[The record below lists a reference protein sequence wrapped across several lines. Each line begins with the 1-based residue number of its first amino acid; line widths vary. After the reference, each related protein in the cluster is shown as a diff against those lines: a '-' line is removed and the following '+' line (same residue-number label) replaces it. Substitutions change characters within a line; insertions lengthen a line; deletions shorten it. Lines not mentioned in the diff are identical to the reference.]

1 MAGPN
6 TQLFKGSALVA
17 TVAAAVAAATP
28 GGQVVAA
35 FLFNFAATYAMGKWA
50 QTAAARGFQQ
60 EVLERRA
67 MIRSAT
73 VPQRIVW
80 GHALVSGAVPYG
92 QVTGADKEFMHLVIA
107 LAGHEIHSSGEIWF
121 DDQLLGARD
130 GSGNVTSGTFAG
142 LARIRTYLGTAG
154 QTADTDLISES
165 GGKWTAAHKGAN
177 IAYTYARLKWDIDKF
192 PNGIPNIRIL
202 VRGRK
207 CFDPRDGGTRLT
219 TNPALILRDYY
230 TAEWGLGC
238 TADEIDDTA
247 CALAANICDEWVDT
261 GIDGV
266 AITADS
272 AADTFALAAHDPRL
286 STGDRV
292 VLAGTTAPAGL
303 ALATQYYLVR
313 TGATTVR
320 LASTHQD
327 AIEGNTL
334 TFTTNG
340 AGLVLNDV
348 FQRRYAF
355 NGSVGLDRQPPEI
368 DTLIRTAMAGTMV
381 WSAGKWRMRAGAYV
395 APGVDDVLGE
405 DDLRGP
411 KVYTRHRSRHELTN
425 RVNGIYV
432 DPGQDWAAVDYP
444 PVTSSIYVAQDNGE
458 VIARDMEFAA
468 EINALRA
475 QRLAKIALNRSRT
488 AQLALPCK
496 LSALRFIAADTVTVN
511 LPGLDINGQV
521 FRIVGL
527 KITGADG
534 AIGVDLQLEVDSAE
548 IYDWATSDGVAPPI
562 NSGVSLIDPRV
573 VGAPTVLGITSGS
586 SDLLAAA
593 DGTIISRMRVT
604 WVHAVEPNPLQYEVQ
619 WKRSTDTDYESRD
632 VPRTENATYI
642 APVEDGATYDVRV
655 RTRNVLGVR
664 SAWLTGSHVVV
675 GKTAPAT
682 APTSLAVVA
691 AVGGYDIAVSA
702 CPDADYARTEIWE
715 ATSNDRALATLLF
728 NGPGTRFARTGLPGS
743 VSRWF
748 WSRHVDRSG
757 NASAWF
763 PLSATGGITAV
774 TLSPSG
780 GGVPV
785 VTSASTI
792 TAGTGSPPPGGADF
806 WAVFS
811 NHDGK
816 LWRWNQP
823 AGVYTAAVDGADVLA
838 NTIAANKLAVAQL
851 AAISADLGDVT
862 AGSINIGGGKFSVDR
877 SGNVVV
883 RSATSGA
890 RLEVTN
896 SVIRVYDSSGT
907 LRVKLGDLA

>member
-28 GGQVVAA
+28 GGQVAAA

-60 EVLERRA
+60 EVVERRA

-73 VPQRIVW
+73 VPQRVVW
-80 GHALVSGAVPYG
+80 GHALISGAVPYG
-92 QVTGADKEFMHLVIA
+92 QVTGADKEYMHLVIA
-107 LAGHEIHSSGEIWF
+107 LAGHEIHSTGDVWF
-121 DDQLLGARD
+121 DDQLVGPRD
-130 GSGNVTSGTFAG
+130 GSGNVTSGTFSG
-142 LARIRTYLGTAG
+142 LARIKAYLGTAS
-154 QTADTDLISES
+154 QTADADLISES
-165 GGKWTAAHKGAN
+165 AGKWTTDHKGNN
-177 IAYTYARLKWDIDKF
+177 IAYTYARLKWDLDKF

-207 CFDPRDGGTRLT
+207 CYDPRDGMTRLT

-230 TAEWGLGC
+230 TVEWGLGC
-238 TADEIDDTA
+238 TADEIDDAA

-272 AADTFALAAHDPRL
+272 AADTFALAAHDARL

-292 VLAGTTAPAGL
+292 VLAGTAAPAGL

-313 TGATTVR
+313 TGPTTVR
-320 LASTHQD
+320 LAATHQD
-327 AIEGNTL
+327 AIEGTTL

-340 AGLVLNDV
+340 TALVLNDV
-348 FQRRYAF
+348 HQRRYAF
-355 NGSVGLDRQPPEI
+355 HGSVAMDRQPPEI
-368 DTLIRTAMAGTMV
+368 DTLIRSAMAGTMV
-381 WSAGKWRMRAGAYV
+381 WSAGKWRMRAGAFV

-405 DDLRGP
+405 NDLRGP

-444 PVTSSIYVAQDNGE
+444 PVSSSIFVAQDNGE

-496 LSALRFIAADTVTVN
+496 LSALRFVAADTVTVT
-511 LPGLDINGQV
+511 LPDLDIVAQTY
-521 FRIVGL
+521 RIVGL

-534 AIGVDLQLEVDSAE
+534 AIGVDLQLEVDNAE
-548 IYDWATSDGVAPPI
+548 IYDWATSDGVAPPV
-562 NSGVSLIDPRV
+562 NGGVSLIDPRV
-573 VGAPTVLGITSGS
+573 VGAPTVLTITSGNAE
-586 SDLLAAA
+586 LLLAA
-593 DGTIISRMRVT
+593 DGTVISRMRVT

-619 WKRSTDTDYESRD
+619 WKRTTDTDWESRF

-642 APVEDGATYDVRV
+642 APVQDGVFYEVRV
-655 RTRNVLGVR
+655 RTQNVLGVR
-664 SAWLTGSHVVV
+664 SAWVSDTHEVV
-675 GKTAPAT
+675 GKDAAPT

-691 AVGGYDIAVSA
+691 ALGGYDIAVSA
-702 CPDADYARTEIWE
+702 CPDADYARTEIWM
-715 ATSNDRALATLLF
+715 ATSNDRATAVQVF
-728 NGPGTRFARTGLPGS
+728 SGPGTRFSLTGLPGS

-748 WSRHVDRSG
+748 WAFHVDRSANVSTWYPVSG
-757 NASAWF
+757 
-763 PLSATGGITAV
+763 TGGVTAV
-774 TLSPSG
+774 TLSPTG
-780 GGVPV
+780 GGVRT
-785 VTSASTI
+785 VTDAQAI
-792 TAGTGSPPPGGADF
+792 TASPGSPPPGGDDY
-806 WAVFS
+806 WAVFD
-811 NHDGK
+811 NTTGK
-816 LWRWNQP
+816 IWRWSDDD
-823 AGVYTAAVDGADVLA
+823 GVYIKAVDGGDILAD
-838 NTIAANKLAVAQL
+838 TIAANKLAVAQL
-851 AAISADLGDVT
+851 AAITADLGDIT
-862 AGSINIGGGKFSVDR
+862 AGSIDIGGGQFSVDED
-877 SGNVVV
+877 GNVNI
-883 RSATSGA
+883 RSATTGA
-890 RLEVTN
+890 RTETTN
-896 SVIRVYDSSGT
+896 AGVRVYDSSGT